1 MKVKNTIYN
10 KFIKRFLDIVLALIL
25 LIFLSPIYLIL
36 ILTLYIV
43 QGRPIFFTQTRLG
56 LNGKKFNMYK
66 FRTMTLTRKNLEL
79 NSNIQNEITT
89 IGRIL
94 RIMSLDEL
102 PQVFNILKGDMSFIG
117 PRPWIPEIYDYL
129 PNESKKRLNVLPGL
143 TGSAQVNGRNGIN
156 MDKKV
161 ELDLLYINNISFAMD
176 VYIFFRTFYCIFS
189 YKYADISE
197 QELVKEIKN
206 LKNYKVNNEND

>member
-1 MKVKNTIYN
+1 MKVKNSIYN

-25 LIFLSPIYLIL
+25 LIILSPIYLIL
-36 ILTLYIV
+36 ILTLYII

-56 LNGKKFNMYK
+56 LNGKKFKIYK
-66 FRTMTLTRKNLEL
+66 FRTMTLTRKNLDL
-79 NSNIQNEITT
+79 NSTITNEITT
-89 IGRIL
+89 LGRIL
-94 RIMSLDEL
+94 RMMSFDEL

-143 TGSAQVNGRNGIN
+143 TGYAQVNGRNGIS
-156 MDKKV
+156 MEKKI
-161 ELDLLYINNISFAMD
+161 ELDLLYINNISFGID
-176 VYIFFRTFYCIFS
+176 VYIFFKTLYCVLA

-197 QELVKEIKN
+197 QELIKEIKS
-206 LKNYKVNNEND
+206 LQYKKE